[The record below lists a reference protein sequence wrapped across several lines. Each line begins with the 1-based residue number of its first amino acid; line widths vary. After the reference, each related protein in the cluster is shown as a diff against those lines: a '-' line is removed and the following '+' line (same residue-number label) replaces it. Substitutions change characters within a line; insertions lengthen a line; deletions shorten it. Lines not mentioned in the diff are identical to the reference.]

1 MNFDLALD
9 FAFYSVND
17 LIFNSFCTFLQK
29 KSKASVVRYFVL
41 TSIQVF
47 LQFLPL
53 GSGFDFHMKLKFC
66 GKRCN
71 PWSTYTNTH
80 VYTT

>member
-29 KSKASVVRYFVL
+29 KVKLVL
-41 TSIQVF
+41 SDT
-47 LQFLPL
+47 L
-53 GSGFDFHMKLKFC
+53 
-66 GKRCN
+66 
-71 PWSTYTNTH
+71 Y
-80 VYTT
+80 